1 MEEPEVKIQ
10 VPANSPLSD
19 SNKATIEPAAPQ
31 PPAPEG
37 GEPPEGVKPIE
48 PAPFQFTHKP
58 TWEQLEKD
66 GIAIPEEFKKGNFGD
81 FKDEWNALRSIINEN
96 TTFEEE
102 PADNDPFLE
111 NYRKTP
117 PEQRQAYVKNYNQA
131 QEFFDLQPADGLK
144 AWYQTQTVDKEGKK
158 ERKYE
163 DKAIDDFIAKMS
175 PIELDREWNN
185 VKGAA
190 KQQFDQF
197 YSQTATQSEADRV
210 KRLETENKNRVTASR
225 TILAD
230 LKDMRDYGGVP
241 LTDDIK
247 KSAERD
253 FILLTQINPST
264 GQPHLIE
271 LLNDN
276 KTLMRF
282 VLANRLLEGKAIDDY
297 ITAQNEIFKNVLVDE
312 KLDIAPKPKT
322 GSVGKPTL
330 PNTPKP

>member
-1 MEEPEVKIQ
+1 MEETVAK

-19 SNKATIEPAAPQ
+19 SQRATVEPVVIAPQ
-31 PPAPEG
+31 P
-37 GEPPEGVKPIE
+37 GEPPIEGEPPKPDE
-48 PAPFQFTHKP
+48 PKPFQFQHKP

-66 GIAIPEEFKKGNFGD
+66 GIAIPDEFKKGNFGD
-81 FKDEWNALRSIINEN
+81 YKDEWNALRSVINEN
-96 TTFEEE
+96 TTFDEE
-102 PADNDPFLE
+102 PVLNDPFLE
-111 NYRKTP
+111 NYQKLP

-131 QEFFDLQPADGLK
+131 MEFFDLQPADGLK
-144 AWYQTQTVDKEGKK
+144 AWYQTQTVEKDGKK

-163 DKAIDDFIAKMS
+163 DKAIDAFIEKMS
-175 PIELDREWNN
+175 PIELDREWSAI
-185 VKGAA
+185 KGAA

-225 TILAD
+225 TILSE
-230 LKDMRDYGGVP
+230 LKDMKDYGGVP

-282 VLANRLLEGKAIDDY
+282 VLANRLLAGKAIDDY
-297 ITAQNEIFKNVLVDE
+297 ITAQNEMFKNVLVDE

-322 GSVGKPTL
+322 GVTGRPTA